1 MIVTYYLS
9 LKKNSGCCHEKQ
21 KVSIFQGRQAQ
32 ESMRFKN
39 SLHTPVAQLAC
50 GTYKNSL
57 HSIPRN

>member
-50 GTYKNSL
+50 GTYKK
-57 HSIPRN
+57 